1 MSRYIK
7 ICLKDLIIAIYFSK
21 GVIKMKMIR
30 GCLLIFLSLILIS
43 CVSSQS
49 PNTLLSSQSF
59 SLTSPNEEGWSLGQ
73 EWKSRE
79 KDYYLKTGERIW
91 LKRGTIGGNWQLRD
105 FPIKNILILR
115 ETISDTIVNEERLR
129 TRLNEIAK
137 VEVKRMVDSLITIP
151 SDVENFHYLPSNDKD
166 YFQFSYKHIYGLHH
180 LSEPDTG
187 IGQYYVYL
195 PKYYNENKSYYLFI
209 YDEFPYRAL
218 GPEVMFIV
226 ERFKCIED
234 SVSN

>member
-1 MSRYIK
+1 MS
-7 ICLKDLIIAIYFSK
+7 
-21 GVIKMKMIR
+21 V
-30 GCLLIFLSLILIS
+30 ILIS
-43 CVSSQS
+43 CVSSLPPDS
-49 PNTLLSSQSF
+49 LVSSKSF
-59 SLTSPNEEGWSLGQ
+59 SLTSPNEEDWYLGQ

-91 LKRGTIGGNWQLRD
+91 LKRGTIGGNWQPRD
-105 FPIKNILILR
+105 FPIINILILR
-115 ETISDTIVNEERLR
+115 DTIPDTIVNEERLR

-137 VEVKRMVDSLITIP
+137 VEVKRIVDSLITIP
-151 SDVENFHYLPSNDKD
+151 SNVENFHYLPSNENDKY
-166 YFQFSYKHIYGLHH
+166 YFQFSYKHVYGLHH

-195 PKYYNENKSYYLFI
+195 PKYYNKNKSYYLFI
-209 YDEFPYRAL
+209 YDEFPYRSL